1 MNALDPIRRFWWLLL
16 IALPV
21 AVIAGILVLYEV
33 KPLGSGPMLS
43 SRNEPTY
50 QASVQVLVNSAS
62 NPYLQAPTDR
72 ESPEGKALI
81 DAANYLP
88 FIIQSDR
95 VAELRRDRYGEIPGF
110 VSASALF
117 ARETNRGLNESSIP
131 IIEVSA
137 FSPNSASAVRLAN
150 GTVAALM
157 VWLTSE
163 QNKSKILPAGRILLE
178 PLRSPDVVVHQES
191 PYGLAVLVFA
201 VVLIGF
207 TALAWVFDRV
217 FPRAGA
223 APVAV
228 DISAAAPLHD
238 STPVSMN
245 GGAMGDETPESTSSE
260 EPEAPPASQRR
271 WA

>member
-1 MNALDPIRRFWWLLL
+1 VNALEPIRRFWWLLL
-16 IALPV
+16 IAFPV
-21 AVIAGILVLYEV
+21 AVIAGVLVLYEV
-33 KPLGSGPMLS
+33 RPLASGPLFT

-95 VAELRRDRYGEIPGF
+95 VAELRRERQGDIPGF

-150 GTVAALM
+150 GTVSALM

-163 QNKSKILPAGRILLE
+163 QNKSKIVPAGRILLE
-178 PLRSPDVVVHQES
+178 PLRSPEVVKHQES
-191 PYGLAVLVFA
+191 SYGLAVLVFA
-201 VVLIGF
+201 VVLVGF
-207 TALAWVFDRV
+207 TALAWMLDRV
-217 FPRAGA
+217 FPPAGA
-223 APVAV
+223 ARVA

-238 STPVSMN
+238 STAVSMN
-245 GGAMGDETPESTSSE
+245 GGAIGDESPESTSDE
-260 EPEAPPASQRR
+260 EAEATPASQRR